1 MTTSIT
7 SNYDNCCVLVAATA
21 TGGGVDTSPNHCRAS
36 VLMNIASVCCVRKEM
51 EKARKALL
59 QACACLPL
67 PQRNGPLHAKAI
79 LLSAYIELHTGKL
92 SVRVCVV

>member
-1 MTTSIT
+1 M
-7 SNYDNCCVLVAATA
+7 LVAA

-92 SVRVCVV
+92 SVCVCVV